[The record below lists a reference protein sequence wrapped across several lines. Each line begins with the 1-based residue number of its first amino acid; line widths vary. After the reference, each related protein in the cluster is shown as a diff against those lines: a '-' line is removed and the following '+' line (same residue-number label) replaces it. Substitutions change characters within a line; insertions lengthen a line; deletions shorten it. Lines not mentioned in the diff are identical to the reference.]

1 MSAII
6 IICAGLA
13 LAAGERYPA
22 EGAVTAVKGSVTAR
36 AAGGAG
42 RALKVKD
49 LVYAG
54 DVVETGQDASVKIK
68 LGDGSE
74 LMVPA
79 RSRIAISD
87 SRGSPRGYGAIGVLM
102 GRIWAYVASEDGPSG
117 FEIETVTTV
126 TGVRGTIVG
135 QGVRVDGMVRV
146 VVDRGAVRA
155 GRDGAARIVNQGG
168 ALDLGL
174 DGKATPG
181 RAGNSEQDWQAFF
194 KQGQDNLHKNPQG
207 LMALM
212 LAGLKSARDET
223 EIERAGLR
231 AAIVRLRGVL
241 KDIEGKPRII
251 IPDQDKQR
259 AADAATDA
267 LSRLK
272 RTRIL
277 LGRFRAF
284 LDLIRQALADLA
296 GDPGAYPGAAGDAV
310 RNAGAAANAGN
321 PDKYI
326 KDAMDEL
333 AGMAGE
339 LEDDVM
345 RLDLAPRMKRLPER
359 KKSDRIN
366 QEAGGSPNTP
376 PGQGPPTG
384 PNQAPDLPPTL
395 EPQPGPPPPPPEP
408 QRVPSGTLDR
418 YQGPN

>member
-1 MSAII
+1 
-6 IICAGLA
+6 
-13 LAAGERYPA
+13 
-22 EGAVTAVKGSVTAR
+22 
-36 AAGGAG
+36 
-42 RALKVKD
+42 
-49 LVYAG
+49 
-54 DVVETGQDASVKIK
+54 
-68 LGDGSE
+68 
-74 LMVPA
+74 
-79 RSRIAISD
+79 
-87 SRGSPRGYGAIGVLM
+87 
-102 GRIWAYVASEDGPSG
+102 
-117 FEIETVTTV
+117 
-126 TGVRGTIVG
+126 
-135 QGVRVDGMVRV
+135 
-146 VVDRGAVRA
+146 
-155 GRDGAARIVNQGG
+155 
-168 ALDLGL
+168 
-174 DGKATPG
+174 
-181 RAGNSEQDWQAFF
+181 
-194 KQGQDNLHKNPQG
+194 
-207 LMALM
+207 M

-284 LDLIRQALADLA
+284 LDLIRQALADLSQN
-296 GDPGAYPGAAGDAV
+296 PGAYPGAAGDAV